1 MSSGKSILEVP
12 YIYVSKYLCN
22 MIKINSELPLCMLE
36 DNLINEYDFVL
47 FHLYISN
54 DKYREYYLNL
64 RESNPHR
71 TMIFDNSA
79 YEFFVKGEQL
89 DLERFYKAICEL
101 KPDMYI
107 LPDVLMSMD
116 KTIEGT
122 CYFLD
127 MYEEG
132 IQSVSPN
139 SKPMAVAQGV
149 TEDELIQCLNF
160 YKKMGIDRVAIP
172 FHNKFFKDMGCDV
185 SPEIEEAFCKFH
197 NTTLI
202 TEDMRYAMG
211 RVRFMRSHHGIW
223 HLFDH
228 IHMLGSHSVAEKMF
242 YHDFNTMDTG
252 YPVKCAVEGYLIGQE
267 PHKPEVIIDEFLE
280 KDLKENVKNM
290 ILTNILVFRGL

>member
-1 MSSGKSILEVP
+1 
-12 YIYVSKYLCN
+12 

-36 DNLINEYDFVL
+36 DNIINEYDFVL

-54 DKYREYYLNL
+54 DKYRKYYLNM
-64 RESNPHR
+64 RRSNPHR

-89 DLERFYKAICEL
+89 DLERFHSAICEL
-101 KPDMYI
+101 KPDIYI

-122 CYFLD
+122 RHFLD
-127 MYEEG
+127 IYKDN
-132 IQSVSPN
+132 IQLISPN

-149 TEDELIQCLNF
+149 TEDELIKCLNF
-160 YKKMGIDRVAIP
+160 YKEMGIDKVAIP

-197 NTTLI
+197 NTNSI

-211 RVRFMRSHHGIW
+211 RVRFMKSHSN
-223 HLFDH
+223 LFKLFTHVH
-228 IHMLGSHSVAEKMF
+228 ILGSHSVAEKIF
-242 YHDFNTMDTG
+242 YHDFSTMDTG
-252 YPVKCAVEGYLIGQE
+252 YPVKCAVEGYLIGHE

-280 KDLKENVKNM
+280 NDLDDEVKSRIIINV
-290 ILTNILVFRGL
+290 LVFRGL